1 MRQLLLQ
8 SPIFL
13 EHDTGRHVENAGR
26 LQAVQHKLQGLEGW
40 QSVAPRPAEDDQ
52 LLLAH
57 QPSHL
62 ERLNQLHAAG
72 ASCVDADTVLSERSL
87 ETARMAVGG
96 GLLLVDEVLSGQADL
111 GFALVRPPGHH
122 ATPDRAMGF
131 CLFSNVALA
140 ALYARQRWNLERIF
154 ILDWDVHHGN
164 GTQDCLLEHPQ
175 VTFCS
180 FHQWPLYPG
189 SGWHDER
196 GQGNLYNLPLPAGC
210 GDGEYL
216 FALERL
222 VGPLLDRV
230 QPQLILLSAG
240 YDAHQ
245 RDPLGSM
252 EISTPG
258 FASMASWLRQR
269 ALQLKAPLLG
279 FLEGGYDLRGLSE
292 GVAATL
298 QAWSQPGPV
307 NSVAPQAL
315 GSGFLQ
321 RIYQAQAS
329 WQLED

>member
-13 EHDTGRHVENAGR
+13 EHDTGRHVENAAR
-26 LQAVQHKLQGLEGW
+26 LQAIQQQLVGLEGW
-40 QSVAPRPAEDDQ
+40 RSASPRAASDDE

-62 ERLNQLHAAG
+62 QHLLQLQAEG
-72 ASCVDADTVLSERSL
+72 ARCVDADTVLSARSL
-87 ETARMAVGG
+87 EAARLAAGG
-96 GLLLVDEVLSGQADL
+96 GLLLVDEVLSGEADL

-140 ALYARQRWNLERIF
+140 ALYARQRWKLERIF

-180 FHQWPLYPG
+180 LHQWPLYPG

-196 GQGNLYNLPLPAGC
+196 GQGNLYNLPMPAGC
-210 GDGEYL
+210 GDAEYL
-216 FALERL
+216 FALEKL
-222 VGPLLDRV
+222 VGPLLDKV

-252 EISTPG
+252 EVTTNG
-258 FASMASWLRQR
+258 FAAMASWLRQR
-269 ALQLKAPLLG
+269 ATQLRAPLLG

-292 GVAATL
+292 SVAATL
-298 QAWSQPGPV
+298 QAWSRPGPLSPV
-307 NSVAPQAL
+307 EARAL
-315 GSGFLQ
+315 SSGVLQ

-329 WQLED
+329 WQLEG